1 MNVAIVIPVFNRKDI
16 TLRCL
21 DSLHSIRNDKYRI
34 IVVDSGSTDGTREAI
49 REKYSGVILLET
61 TPESWWA
68 AATNIGVKEAIKTG
82 CKYILTYNDDNVA
95 TTETLNKLVETAE
108 QNPGSIISSVKCSY
122 QNPDTVLFAGRR
134 QSRFTDRSYFMNRGQ
149 KYDQIGTG
157 IRKVDWLHGQ
167 CTLFPASVF
176 ETAGLFDEKA
186 FPHLYADDDLI
197 LRARQAGHELL
208 VNLDAVVL
216 NDENQTGINPYY
228 SRMNIRNIS
237 ELLTSTKSFF
247 QLKTKTRFLW
257 RHKRNILTFLI
268 TWVADYA
275 RLFAVI
281 LLRWV
286 LPEKMYKKIEK
297 SYQQLVS
304 GQDISAR

>member
-1 MNVAIVIPVFNRKDI
+1 MIVAIVIPVFNRRDI

-21 DSLHSIRNDKYRI
+21 DSLHSIRDDKFRI
-34 IVVDSGSTDGTREAI
+34 MVVDSGSTDGTREAI
-49 REKYSGVILLET
+49 RENYRDVILLET

-68 AATNIGVKEAIKTG
+68 AATNIGVREAVKSG
-82 CKYILTYNDDNVA
+82 CEYILTYNDDNVA
-95 TTETLNKLVETAE
+95 TTEVLNKLVDTAE
-108 QNPGSIISSVKCSY
+108 QYTHSIISSVKCSF
-122 QNPDTVLFAGRR
+122 QNPDRVLFAGRR
-134 QSRFTDRSYFMNRGQ
+134 RSRFTDRSYFMNRGQ

-167 CTLFPASVF
+167 CTLFPVSVF
-176 ETAGLFDEKA
+176 ETAGLFDEEA

-197 LRARQAGHELL
+197 LRARQAGYELL

-216 NDENQTGINPYY
+216 NDEKQTGINPYY
-228 SRMNIRNIS
+228 KRIELKEIP

-247 QLKTKTRFLW
+247 QLSTKTRFLW
-257 RHKRNILTFLI
+257 RHKRNIFTFVI

-286 LPEKMYKKIEK
+286 LPEKIYKKIEK
-297 SYQQLVS
+297 YYQRLVS
-304 GQDISAR
+304 G